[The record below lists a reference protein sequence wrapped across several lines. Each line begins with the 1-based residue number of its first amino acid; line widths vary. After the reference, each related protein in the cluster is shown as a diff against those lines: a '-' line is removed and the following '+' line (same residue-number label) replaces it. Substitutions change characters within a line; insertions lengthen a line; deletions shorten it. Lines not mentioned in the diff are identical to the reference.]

1 MPQVVKGLQ
10 SFPGGM
16 PQRLLDHYQ
25 KWQVHD
31 PVELLK
37 GLWKELKRHFARVTV
52 ISNSLLERL
61 WNRAIL
67 VSKNMIICYS
77 SQVFARILRVKP
89 LIFLDLGT
97 SITQMLF
104 NQLPRS
110 YCSLSAPNGRKNC
123 LLFKQQ
129 WQSVYPFLKI
139 LYNSSGARKDQQQSC
154 SWFNITYA
162 LEKNKVRQKHH
173 DQMKNRAQLKL
184 DAEEEASKSLEQ
196 HKDVD
201 WSSNKKKVHLRRL
214 KKVQCFNTPEL
225 FPFDNSLRIHYCML
239 SLSWELLKYTW
250 FKIELRAIIGYL

>member
-16 PQRLLDHYQ
+16 PQCLLDHYR

-123 LLFKQQ
+123 LY
-129 WQSVYPFLKI
+129 SNSNGRVYTPFSRFCTIAQAHAKI
-139 LYNSSGARKDQQQSC
+139 NNNPAADS
-154 SWFNITYA
+154 T
-162 LEKNKVRQKHH
+162 
-173 DQMKNRAQLKL
+173 
-184 DAEEEASKSLEQ
+184 
-196 HKDVD
+196 
-201 WSSNKKKVHLRRL
+201 
-214 KKVQCFNTPEL
+214 
-225 FPFDNSLRIHYCML
+225 
-239 SLSWELLKYTW
+239 
-250 FKIELRAIIGYL
+250 